1 MAKTKSHFVCQNC
14 GYVSPRMLGR
24 CPNCGAWNQFVEEL
38 ERPKAKV
45 PQAQL
50 SHSVPQPIALT
61 KVAFDET
68 QRIVTGLSELDR
80 VLGGGLVPGSLILIG
95 GDPGI
100 GKSTLLLQVSGRL
113 EQTGG
118 RVLYVSGEESPSQ
131 IKLRANRLHVS
142 GQNIFL
148 YAQTDMNIIRQ
159 AITQQ
164 KPDYLIIDSVQTMN
178 EPELSSAVGSVAQ
191 IREVTAE
198 LMNIAKQQGITI
210 FVVGHVTKGGAIAGP
225 KILEHMVDTVLY
237 FEGDLHHNY
246 RMLRSVKNRFGSTNE
261 IGMFAMHNDGLQE
274 VSNPS
279 EIFLEERLANAT
291 GSAVVV
297 SMEGTRPI
305 LVEIQSLITPTLY
318 GTAKRTTTGL
328 DHNRVSVIM
337 AVLEKRANILLQNQ
351 DAYLKATGGVR
362 LDEPAID
369 LAMALAIVSSYRN
382 KGLPAQDCFV
392 GEIGLT
398 GEIRRVNLIE
408 QRIKEAA
415 KLGFRRIFIPANNQL
430 SADEQYKIEII
441 GVHTIV
447 EAIKKVFENSAITL

>member
-50 SHSVPQPIALT
+50 SHSFPQPTALT

-68 QRIVTGLSELDR
+68 RRIVTGLSELDR

-100 GKSTLLLQVSGRL
+100 GKSTLLLQVSGQL

>member
-1 MAKTKSHFVCQNC
+1 MAKVKTRYVCQNC
-14 GYVSPRMLGR
+14 GYISPRMLGR
-24 CPNCGAWNQFVEEL
+24 CPNCGAWNQLVEEL
-38 ERPKAKV
+38 EPQKV
-45 PQAQL
+45 IAPVTPNSAGETKQPVKL
-50 SHSVPQPIALT
+50 SEITFNEEKRVH
-61 KVAFDET
+61 
-68 QRIVTGLSELDR
+68 TGLTELDR
-80 VLGGGLVPGSLILIG
+80 VLGGGVVPGSLVLIG

-118 RVLYVSGEESPSQ
+118 QVLYVTGEESASQ
-131 IKLRANRLHVS
+131 IKLRANRLHVQ
-142 GQNIFL
+142 GKELFI
-148 YAQTDMNIIRQ
+148 YPETDMNAVTQMIQ
-159 AITQQ
+159 QQ

-178 EPELSSAVGSVAQ
+178 IPDLSSAIGSVAQ
-191 IREVTAE
+191 VRAVTSQ
-198 LMNIAKQQGITI
+198 LMTIAKQQGVTV

-246 RMLRSVKNRFGSTNE
+246 RILRSVKNRFGSTNE
-261 IGMFAMHNDGLQE
+261 IGMFAMQDDGLKE
-274 VSNPS
+274 VANPS
-279 EIFLEERLANAT
+279 EIFLEERLAHAT

-318 GTAKRTTTGL
+318 GMAKRTTTGL
-328 DHNRVSVIM
+328 DHNRVAVIM

-351 DAYLKATGGVR
+351 DAYLKATGGVH

-369 LAMALAIVSSYRN
+369 LAMAMAIVSSYRN
-382 KGLPAQDCFV
+382 LGLAADECFV

-398 GEIRRVNLIE
+398 GEIRRVNLID

-415 KLGFRRIFIPANNQL
+415 KLGFQRIYVPANNEVNRKNQH
-430 SADEQYKIEII
+430 QIEIV
-441 GVHTIV
+441 GVRTIND
-447 EAIKKVFENSAITL
+447 AIKKVFKNQR